1 LNEFATKKW
10 AIWLICDWSVSN
22 VHFISVE
29 VGNDAQPI
37 LVTLITTSIIL
48 IITIL
53 FVPHTHVQL

>member
-10 AIWLICDWSVSN
+10 AIWLICDGIVSN
-22 VHFISVE
+22 ARFISDE
-29 VGNDAQPI
+29 IGNDAQPI

-53 FVPHTHVQL
+53 FVPHTHAQL